1 MQSKR
6 IMKRITKII
15 FSLIMIS
22 ISIPISAQEIIQMKK
37 ETSGI
42 YTIPCEVNGLKL
54 RFIFDTG
61 ASTVSISLTE
71 ASFMLKNGY
80 LNDADIKGTA
90 NVQTAN
96 GKIDENYL
104 VNLKELKIGSVI
116 LKNVQAVVSSSLD
129 APLLLGQSVLDQ
141 LGHWSFNHS
150 TLVLNDL
157 ENSSDSTYT
166 WDEIEEMCNNPEK
179 RHHTLEILEP
189 YVLDDVNMAC
199 YLFLSNAPFDDKYR
213 NNLSKDQ
220 YITKAI
226 TNLEKIDEK
235 DANDIFWDYEK
246 LVWFYSY
253 HINDNSKAIDYFSK
267 CEKTGKLSIKQ
278 LDEICTNLMLHMG
291 WDTRKIDTEF
301 ATDCFRKGY
310 YNSYRYYA
318 SYLKEIKESP
328 VKAFQ
333 AYKKLS
339 DIGYLPASIELG
351 ICYLEGIGTTKN
363 TAFGLSLLKK
373 GAEGGIIKGIKELCR
388 RYYYGYTLKKDLDEV
403 LKYAKLFG
411 RNNKTCEIL
420 QDAYTGIAF
429 FNQKEYRYAF
439 SCLSRLEQYGDL
451 VSRENINIFN
461 SGINNIYDEV
471 LVALGQMYE
480 NGLGCKPDFDKA
492 YVTYT
497 KLADVDPALGYGCL
511 GDLFFLN
518 ELVQSDSKRAYQY
531 YVLGA
536 NNNSSYCCYRLAL
549 MYYYGEGADENHV
562 RANEYKQKA
571 IKSGDYTSAD
581 FKF

>member
-179 RHHTLEILEP
+179 RHHALEILEP

-213 NNLSKDQ
+213 NNLSKD
-220 YITKAI
+220 
-226 TNLEKIDEK
+226 
-235 DANDIFWDYEK
+235 
-246 LVWFYSY
+246 
-253 HINDNSKAIDYFSK
+253 
-267 CEKTGKLSIKQ
+267 
-278 LDEICTNLMLHMG
+278 
-291 WDTRKIDTEF
+291 
-301 ATDCFRKGY
+301 
-310 YNSYRYYA
+310 
-318 SYLKEIKESP
+318 
-328 VKAFQ
+328 
-333 AYKKLS
+333 
-339 DIGYLPASIELG
+339 
-351 ICYLEGIGTTKN
+351 
-363 TAFGLSLLKK
+363 
-373 GAEGGIIKGIKELCR
+373 
-388 RYYYGYTLKKDLDEV
+388 
-403 LKYAKLFG
+403 
-411 RNNKTCEIL
+411 
-420 QDAYTGIAF
+420 
-429 FNQKEYRYAF
+429 
-439 SCLSRLEQYGDL
+439 
-451 VSRENINIFN
+451 
-461 SGINNIYDEV
+461 
-471 LVALGQMYE
+471 
-480 NGLGCKPDFDKA
+480 
-492 YVTYT
+492 
-497 KLADVDPALGYGCL
+497 
-511 GDLFFLN
+511 
-518 ELVQSDSKRAYQY
+518 
-531 YVLGA
+531 
-536 NNNSSYCCYRLAL
+536 
-549 MYYYGEGADENHV
+549 
-562 RANEYKQKA
+562 
-571 IKSGDYTSAD
+571 
-581 FKF
+581 